1 MRGLAKIVMKGRM
14 QAIASVTVLAVLS
27 LLLAPLSLL
36 SGSAAGLVTLR
47 QGPQEGM
54 LVIIASSVASSILSY
69 LLFADIMPAMVFI
82 LALWLPVWLLASLL
96 RYSRSLGLVLQATL
110 AISLLV
116 VGYFYL
122 FIGDAS
128 AFWKGVLKE
137 PLQLFVDSGQLEA
150 SGQDFNQILTTLSGW
165 MTAIMA
171 TGFLLQMVV
180 VIFIARWWQA
190 LLYNPGGFGEEFRQ
204 MSYHQGLTF
213 IAAPVLLWVLLGEP
227 PEWVVAVGMLLL
239 VTYFLLGLAVTHAL
253 LKRINANVVWI
264 TGIYVLLLIA
274 MPYVMTA
281 LAMTGFTDS
290 WMNFRKNEPSSG
302 EGD

>member
-1 MRGLAKIVMKGRM
+1 MRGLAQIVMKGRM
-14 QAIASVTVLAVLS
+14 QAIMSVSVLAMLS

-54 LVIIASSVASSILSY
+54 LVIVASSVASGILSY
-69 LLFADIMPAMVFI
+69 LLFADLLPAMVFI
-82 LALWLPVWLLASLL
+82 LVLWLPVWLLANLL

-110 AISLLV
+110 GISLLV

-122 FIGDAS
+122 FIGNVS
-128 AFWKGVLKE
+128 GFWEGVIRE
-137 PLQLFVDSGQLEA
+137 PLQMFIDSGQLEA
-150 SGQDFNQILTTLSGW
+150 SGQDFDQILAALSGW

-180 VIFIARWWQA
+180 VMFIARWWQA
-190 LLYNPGGFGEEFRQ
+190 LLYNPGGFGEEFRR
-204 MSYHQGLTF
+204 MTYHQGMTF
-213 IAAPVLLWVLLGEP
+213 IAAPALLWVLLGDP
-227 PEWVVAVGMLLL
+227 PEWIVAVAMLMV

-290 WMNFRKNEPSSG
+290 WMNFRKNVPSSE

>member
-1 MRGLAKIVMKGRM
+1 MRGLAQIVMKGRM
-14 QAIASVTVLAVLS
+14 QAIMSVTVLAMFS

-54 LVIIASSVASSILSY
+54 LVIVASSIASSLLSY
-69 LLFADIMPAMVFI
+69 LLFADLLPAMVFI

-96 RYSRSLGLVLQATL
+96 RYGRSLGLVVQVTL
-110 AISLLV
+110 VLSLLV
-116 VGYFYL
+116 LGYFYL
-122 FIGDAS
+122 FIGNVS
-128 AFWKGVLKE
+128 AFWEGVLKE
-137 PLQLFVDSGQLEA
+137 PLQAFVESGQLEA
-150 SGQDFNQILTTLSGW
+150 SAQDFNQILTTLSGW

-180 VIFIARWWQA
+180 VMFIARWWQA
-190 LLYNPGGFGEEFRQ
+190 SLYNPGGFGEEFRQ
-204 MSYHQGLTF
+204 MRYHQGLTLV
-213 IAAPVLLWVLLGEP
+213 AAPVLIWVLLGEP
-227 PEWVVAVGMLLL
+227 PEWVAAVAMLML

-290 WMNFRKNEPSSG
+290 WMNFRKNEPPSKEG
-302 EGD
+302 E